1 MIVSCGIAKVCCVYA
16 MKRLS
21 LTFDDGPSPPC
32 TEAILAVLSYYS
44 VPATFFM
51 IGERML
57 AHEATVRRVEQ
68 AGHVIGN
75 HSRTHRN
82 LRGATSK
89 DLDHEINRWGQYFRP
104 PGGHYDEG
112 VLEYLRLHDIQL
124 AMWDA
129 EGLDWKLRTADEI
142 VAHLATQIESL
153 EGESAIV
160 LLHDGDSEDV
170 GSEQI
175 GGNRWATVEATARII
190 TRYRA
195 QGFEFVPLREMT
207 LPREPRKWYG
217 QP

>member
-1 MIVSCGIAKVCCVYA
+1 
-16 MKRLS
+16 MKKLS

-57 AHEATVRRVEQ
+57 AHESTVKGVEQ

-75 HSRTHRN
+75 HSRAHRN
-82 LRGATSK
+82 LRGATFEE
-89 DLDHEINRWGQYFRP
+89 LDREINRWGQYFRP

-112 VLEYLRLHDIQL
+112 VLKYLRDHDIQL
-124 AMWDA
+124 AMWDV

-142 VAHLATQIESL
+142 VAYLDAQIASL

-160 LLHDGDSEDV
+160 LLHDGDSENLD
-170 GSEQI
+170 
-175 GGNRWATVEATARII
+175 GNRWATVEATGRII

-195 QGFEFVPLREMT
+195 RGFEFVPLREMT
-207 LPREPRKWYG
+207 LPREPKVWR
-217 QP
+217 